1 MISEDLTIN
10 TVFGTEEVQSKS
22 CIYCKESLS
31 ISEFA
36 KHSQKVDGYDTRC
49 RNCIKKRKSIVDKI
63 REGAPPQPKT
73 CECCGKPPNKGT
85 NINPRRRVMG
95 LMLDHDSVTNTF
107 RGWLCGDCNRA
118 IGSLGDDIEGVEK
131 ALRYLKRGKNK

>member
-1 MISEDLTIN
+1 MTEEDLTIN
-10 TVFGTEEVQSKS
+10 TVFGEKEVSSKY
-22 CIYCKESLS
+22 CIYCKENLPT
-31 ISEFA
+31 FNFP

-49 RNCIKKRKSIVDKI
+49 RSCIKKRKLIVSKI
-63 REGAPPQPKT
+63 RETAPPQPQF
-73 CECCGKPPNKGT
+73 CECCGKPPNKGA

-118 IGSLGDDIEGVEK
+118 IGSLGDNIEGLEK
-131 ALRYLKRGKNK
+131 ALNYLKKSNK